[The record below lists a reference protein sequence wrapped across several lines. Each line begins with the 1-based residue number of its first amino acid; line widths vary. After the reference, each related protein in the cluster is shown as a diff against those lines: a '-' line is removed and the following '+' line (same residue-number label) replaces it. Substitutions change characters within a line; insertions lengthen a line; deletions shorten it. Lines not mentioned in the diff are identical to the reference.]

1 MKIIHRDD
9 IKTWVINSDSHESVW
24 YVSRETTEGSM
35 QYIDAYE
42 SSMTGINPVFVK
54 LDRTWQRVLKLLEY
68 ETSGKKILDLGCG
81 ARGGNTESNYFEY
94 QYQPW
99 LGRFLHAMRDKTGI
113 DYVGVDIG
121 DLSSEPFR
129 GIQMNLLE
137 KDCLI
142 NTFTEHQ
149 FDLVIAEMLFNS
161 PELEKQVTSLEIK
174 KDASH
179 ESALKLR
186 ANLLPQIERILKP
199 EWVFFWQGGDR
210 GLF

>member
-1 MKIIHRDD
+1 
-9 IKTWVINSDSHESVW
+9 
-24 YVSRETTEGSM
+24 M
-35 QYIDAYE
+35 QYIDVYE
-42 SSMTGINPVFVK
+42 FPSTGINPVFVK

-81 ARGGNTESNYFEY
+81 AREGNTESKYFEY
-94 QYQPW
+94 LYRPW
-99 LGRFLHAMRDKTGI
+99 LGRFLHATRDKTGI
-113 DYVGVDIG
+113 EYVGVDVG
-121 DLSSEPFR
+121 DLSAEPFR

-142 NTFTEHQ
+142 NSFAEHE

-161 PELEKQVTSLEIK
+161 PELEKQITSLEVK

-199 EWVFFWQGGDR
+199 E
-210 GLF
+210 

>member
-1 MKIIHRDD
+1 MKILHRDD
-9 IKTWVINSDSHESVW
+9 IKTWVINSNSHESVW
-24 YVSRETTEGSM
+24 YVDREISKGSM
-35 QYIDAYE
+35 QYVKTYD
-42 SSMTGINPVFVK
+42 TPRGLNPVFSK

-81 ARGGNTESNYFEY
+81 ASGGNTESKYFEY
-94 QYQPW
+94 LYRPW
-99 LGRFLHAMRDKTGI
+99 LGRFLHATRDKTGI
-113 DYVGVDIG
+113 DYVGVDVG
-121 DLSSEPFR
+121 DLSAEKFR

-137 KDCLI
+137 ENCLI
-142 NTFTEHQ
+142 NSFPEQQ

-161 PELEKQVTSLEIK
+161 PELEKQITSLEVK

-186 ANLLPQIERILKP
+186 ANLLPQIERVLKP
-199 EWVFFWQGGDR
+199 EWVFFWQWGDK